1 MLENQEYE
9 ECSEIDE
16 TREYWDGEEV
26 GEIQEDL
33 GDWKDW
39 ARFVAI
45 TLEEVPLAMIE
56 NCGFNDDTKI
66 RVPAND
72 GAIELSFAE
81 CKKQGVR
88 AMVFKQ
94 ELKPEAEEFVFDS
107 IDAMFFC
114 YLSDKKEPYRSAF
127 FLEYGALFFEKTPD
141 SDYLL
146 DYVAKEKER
155 AIPYISKV
163 FSAEIYKGYSLLRL
177 RKYVPS
183 ESDFAAKA
191 EDYLQILGFDFDE
204 AAYNIPSCLI
214 TVSDNESNIVKKVA
228 AYQKSNL
235 FGRFGIPKYVKVAD
249 SFAKTR

>member
-1 MLENQEYE
+1 MSENRKYE
-9 ECSEIDE
+9 EDPEIDE
-16 TREYWDGEEV
+16 VQEDWDGEEI

-45 TLEEVPLAMIE
+45 TLEEVPLAALE
-56 NCGFNDDTKI
+56 NCGFNDNTKI
-66 RVPAND
+66 HVPAND
-72 GAIELSFAE
+72 DAIELSFAE

-107 IDAMFFC
+107 IDAMFFS
-114 YLSDKKEPYRSAF
+114 YLSDKNEPFRSAF
-127 FLEYGALFFEKTPD
+127 FLEHGVFFFEKTPD

-146 DYVAKEKER
+146 DYVAKEKDR

-177 RKYVPS
+177 RKYIPS
-183 ESDFAAKA
+183 GSEFAAKA
-191 EDYLQILGFDFDE
+191 EDYLQVLGFDLDE

-214 TVSDNESNIVKKVA
+214 TVSDNESNIIKKVA
-228 AYQKSNL
+228 AYQKSSL
-235 FGRFGIPKYVKVAD
+235 LGRFGIPKYVKVAD
-249 SFAKTR
+249 NFAKTR

>member
-1 MLENQEYE
+1 MSENQEYE
-9 ECSEIDE
+9 EYSELDE
-16 TREYWDGEEV
+16 SREYRDEEEV

-45 TLEEVPLAMIE
+45 TLEEVPLTWLE
-56 NCGFNDDTKI
+56 NHGFNDKDKI
-66 RVPAND
+66 RVPVND
-72 GAIELSFAE
+72 GATELSFAE

-94 ELKPEAEEFVFDS
+94 ELVPEAEEFVFDS
-107 IDAMFFC
+107 IDAMFFS
-114 YLSDKKEPYRSAF
+114 YLADKKEPYRSAF

-183 ESDFAAKA
+183 GSEVASKA
-191 EDYLQILGFDFDE
+191 EDYLQVLGFDFDE
-204 AAYNIPSCLI
+204 ATCYMPSCLI
-214 TVSDNESNIVKKVA
+214 TVSDNENDIIKKVA

-235 FGRFGIPKYVKVAD
+235 LARFGIPKYVKVAD

>member
-1 MLENQEYE
+1 MSENQEYE
-9 ECSEIDE
+9 DCPKIDE
-16 TREYWDGEEV
+16 AQEDWDGEEV

-39 ARFVAI
+39 ARCVAI
-45 TLEEVPLAMIE
+45 TLEEVPLAALE
-56 NCGFNDDTKI
+56 NCGFNDNTKI

-72 GAIELSFAE
+72 GAKELSFAE

-94 ELKPEAEEFVFDS
+94 EFNPEAEEFVFDS
-107 IDAMFFC
+107 IDAMFFS
-114 YLSDKKEPYRSAF
+114 YLSDKNEPYRSAF
-127 FLEYGALFFEKTPD
+127 FLEYGAIFFEKTPD

-183 ESDFAAKA
+183 ESEFAARA
-191 EDYLQILGFDFDE
+191 EDYLQVLGFDFDE
-204 AAYNIPSCLI
+204 ASFDIPSCLI
-214 TVSDNESNIVKKVA
+214 TVSDYESNIIKKVA
-228 AYQKSNL
+228 AYQKSSL
-235 FGRFGIPKYVKVAD
+235 LGRFGIPKYVKVAD
-249 SFAKTR
+249 GFTNTR